1 MRAAPRRHILVVDD
15 DPEMRALLAAC
26 SPAAGFRVTE
36 AVDGSAMHAILARTD
51 IDLVLLD
58 VGLPGLDGL
67 SLLREIRC
75 NRHVRVIIVSG
86 RGELLDRSSA
96 WRSRRRLCHRPFH
109 PQEMVARV
117 RSVCAVP
124 RHDAAAKRH
133 ARRLRAPPAASVP
146 SLPVQHLAQQLRQL
160 VGTIGFAQQARARR
174 PGRAVQLELGEIGR
188 EDRLQRRPLQDA
200 CRASATPSIPSGMT
214 TSVNRRSTGSATRQ
228 ASAAAGPSASSTR

>member
-26 SPAAGFRVTE
+26 LAAAGFRVTE

-58 VGLPGLDGL
+58 IGLPGLDGL

-86 RGELLDRSSA
+86 RGELLDRVVGLEVGA
-96 WRSRRRLCHRPFH
+96 DDYVTKPFH

-117 RSVCAVP
+117 RSV
-124 RHDAAAKRH
+124 
-133 ARRLRAPPAASVP
+133 LR
-146 SLPVQHLAQQLRQL
+146 
-160 VGTIGFAQQARARR
+160 G
-174 PGRAVQLELGEIGR
+174 
-188 EDRLQRRPLQDA
+188 
-200 CRASATPSIPSGMT
+200 AT
-214 TSVNRRSTGSATRQ
+214 A
-228 ASAAAGPSASSTR
+228 